1 MYSPTIVQIKVFY
14 CAVLRFAL
22 GRYGVDGF
30 RRCDSM
36 AIPGESEPF

>member
-22 GRYGVDGF
+22 GRYGVDF
-30 RRCDSM
+30 RLN
-36 AIPGESEPF
+36 